1 MTARILMVDDEPDAQ
16 ELFRQHFRREVR
28 KGLYSFDFA
37 LSGEAA
43 LELLKGAEPP
53 KVVLV
58 LSDIN
63 MPGMSGIELLAEI
76 RRTWPEVGVF
86 MITAYGDKATEQK
99 AHDLGAHR
107 FLTKPVDFA
116 RLKRDLA
123 EMLNEGGAGVDN
135 VAIYTAAEV
144 KIDTSS
150 LVEALGDGTIDW
162 VTFASPSSADAF
174 FGQIPV
180 GALNSSRA

>member
-16 ELFRQHFRREVR
+16 DLFRQNFRREIR
-28 KGLYSFDFA
+28 KGVYSFDFA

-43 LELLKGAEPP
+43 LKMLKGQRPP

-76 RRTWPEVGVF
+76 RETWPELGVF
-86 MITAYGDKATEQK
+86 MITAYGDNATE
-99 AHDLGAHR
+99 ARARDLGAER

-116 RLKRDLA
+116 ALKEDLSRTLEA
-123 EMLNEGGAGVDN
+123 GA
-135 VAIYTAAEV
+135 
-144 KIDTSS
+144 
-150 LVEALGDGTIDW
+150 
-162 VTFASPSSADAF
+162 
-174 FGQIPV
+174 
-180 GALNSSRA
+180 

>member
-16 ELFRQHFRREVR
+16 ELFRQNFRREIR

-43 LELLKGAEPP
+43 LDVLKAGEPP

-76 RRTWPEVGVF
+76 RKAWPGVGVF
-86 MITAYGDKATEQK
+86 MITAYGDSATE
-99 AHDLGAHR
+99 ARAREMGAER
-107 FLTKPVDFA
+107 FLTKPVDFG
-116 RLKRDLA
+116 RLKDDL
-123 EMLNEGGAGVDN
+123 
-135 VAIYTAAEV
+135 
-144 KIDTSS
+144 
-150 LVEALGDGTIDW
+150 
-162 VTFASPSSADAF
+162 
-174 FGQIPV
+174 
-180 GALNSSRA
+180 SRAVQGCA